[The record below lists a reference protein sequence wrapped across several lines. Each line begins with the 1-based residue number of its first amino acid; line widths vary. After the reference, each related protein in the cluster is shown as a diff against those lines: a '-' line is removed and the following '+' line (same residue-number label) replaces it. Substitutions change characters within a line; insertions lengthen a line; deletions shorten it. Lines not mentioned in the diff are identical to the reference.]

1 MKRRARVMGVVVSS
15 LLMVTALAVAQDG
28 PPSGKVW
35 VESKSVALG
44 VGVSWGDGKL
54 TFQGKDH
61 IFNVKGLSVVDLGVS
76 KVTANGEVF
85 NLKKLSDFDGNYVAG
100 TAGATVGG
108 GAGAVIMK
116 NQNGVV
122 MKLTSTSQGVQL
134 TLAGAGVDVKLKN

>member
-1 MKRRARVMGVVVSS
+1 MKLRARVMGVVVSS
-15 LLMVTALAVAQDG
+15 LLMMTALAVAQDG

-35 VESKSVALG
+35 LESKSVALG
-44 VGVSWGDGKL
+44 IGVSWGDGKL
-54 TFQGKDH
+54 TFEGKDRP
-61 IFNVKGLSVVDLGVS
+61 FTVKGLSVIDLGVS
-76 KVTANGEVF
+76 KVTATGEVF

-100 TAGATVGG
+100 KAGATVGG
-108 GAGAVIMK
+108 GAGAVVMQ